1 MFACFNIRI
10 TLDHVIVDVQSINYI
25 LSYHKETIVDVIFRI
40 SVLLYDVFKR
50 HDPNNLIAS
59 FTKLC
64 TTYTS
69 MFTIFKNIDKH
80 RDLSG
85 SLETLCEAATFTS
98 TKSHF

>member
-10 TLDHVIVDVQSINYI
+10 TLDHVIVDVQSSNYI
-25 LSYHKETIVDVIFRI
+25 LSYHKETIVDVI
-40 SVLLYDVFKR
+40 SVVLYDVFKR

>member
-1 MFACFNIRI
+1 MFSCCNIRI
-10 TLDHVIVDVQSINYI
+10 TLDQIIVDVQSSNYI
-25 LSYHKETIVDVIFRI
+25 LSYHKETIVDVILRM
-40 SVLLYDVFKR
+40 SVLFYDVFKR

-69 MFTIFKNIDKH
+69 TFTIFKNIDKH

-85 SLETLCEAATFTS
+85 SLETLCEAATFVRQY
-98 TKSHF
+98 F